1 MRKRYQQGL
10 VRKSKDGRYWLGQ
23 WREDGGDGRRQ
34 QRSRVLGKVSQMT
47 KSAAK
52 EQMAAIVKPI
62 NERVEKVASRNIT
75 VKDFVERFFFPF
87 YRRKKEK
94 KTAEN
99 DWPTLKE
106 AAFKGGLMWAGGLL
120 ILFFIG
126 WVLHKKIIF
135 WIAKWVLILVAIIWC
150 MVILIPL
157 FISGA
162 SFFGNHYDSDWREKW
177 RR

>member
-23 WREDGGDGRRQ
+23 WREDGGGGRRQ

-87 YRRKKEK
+87 YRRKWKRVTNESRTDSITRHIIGAFGDRMLSSLNRTEMQQFLDDRRTLAVSMVDHLRWDLK
-94 KTAEN
+94 QILDLAVAEG
-99 DWPTLKE
+99 
-106 AAFKGGLMWAGGLL
+106 A
-120 ILFFIG
+120 ILSNP
-126 WVLHKKIIF
+126 V
-135 WIAKWVLILVAIIWC
+135 
-150 MVILIPL
+150 
-157 FISGA
+157 
-162 SFFGNHYDSDWREKW
+162 
-177 RR
+177 